1 MSHNHHHE
9 HHDHHHH
16 IHENKKI
23 LAISFAVIT
32 LFMCVEGWGGWY
44 FNSLTLL
51 ADAGHM
57 ANDSFSL
64 LLALIA
70 LFLSARK
77 QRWFALLN
85 GVSLLGV
92 AVLILWEAVARWQ
105 NPQDMMALP
114 MLGVAVVGLLVNM
127 GVAWLMWQGD
137 RSNLNVKAAYTHVL
151 ADMLGSLVAIVAGLS
166 AWLLGWLWVDTVA
179 SAVLSVF
186 ILRSG
191 WAIARAAWQQNIYE
205 EHHVTHHH

>member
-1 MSHNHHHE
+1 MSHNHHT

-16 IHENKKI
+16 IPENKKI

-32 LFMCVEGWGGWY
+32 LFMCVEWWGGWY
-44 FNSLTLL
+44 FNSLALL

-85 GVSLLGV
+85 GLSLLGV
-92 AVLILWEAVARWQ
+92 AVVILWEAVARWQ
-105 NPQDMMALP
+105 NPQEMLALP

-191 WAIARAAWQQNIYE
+191 WAIVRAAWQQDIHA

>member
-1 MSHNHHHE
+1 
-9 HHDHHHH
+9 
-16 IHENKKI
+16 
-23 LAISFAVIT
+23 
-32 LFMCVEGWGGWY
+32 MCVEWWGGWY
-44 FNSLTLL
+44 FNSLALL

-70 LFLSARK
+70 LFLSAGK

-191 WAIARAAWQQNIYE
+191 WAIVRAAW
-205 EHHVTHHH
+205 